1 MAALKFLSLAT
12 AAVFLLDTKGGNASS
27 STTTTNEVVRVDC
40 SEAMNVARSRV
51 GFTDLAV
58 GKDTGEVLPI
68 EPTGSLQVT
77 GSNYVDEVCKALKAE
92 GSGTPTSKSTTLNGT
107 YAHAVQEGANADCK
121 AAVDYWKAAL
131 KNFTG
136 LPPTYTSE
144 TDLYKNS
151 QNVSFI
157 SLFNPKEN
165 PKVDCAYFTCP
176 AKQTDNNP
184 PVEGDGEEEEGEEG
198 EPGGGSKQPGDN
210 VKNSMGRNIESGDV
224 SATDKEVKAL
234 VCITTPN
241 ALTKDT
247 APYTQSQWD
256 QITTGLNGSA
266 AAVPTFL
273 GLLAAA
279 VGSFLL

>member
-1 MAALKFLSLAT
+1 MAAVKFLSLAT
-12 AAVFLLDTKGGNASS
+12 AAIVLLDTEAANASAG
-27 STTTTNEVVRVDC
+27 STTANKAVGVDC
-40 SEAMNVARSRV
+40 SAAMNAARNRV
-51 GFTDLAV
+51 GFTELTL
-58 GKDTGEVLPI
+58 GKATGELLPLDSTVGDAG
-68 EPTGSLQVT
+68 TGT
-77 GSNYVDEVCKALKAE
+77 KYVDEVCKALKAE
-92 GSGTPTSKSTTLNGT
+92 ESGTPAAKSTGLNGT
-107 YAHAVQEGANADCK
+107 YAHVVQEGANADCE

-136 LPPTYTSE
+136 LPPTYTTE

-176 AKQTDNNP
+176 AKQAVTDP
-184 PVEGDGEEEEGEEG
+184 STDEGEEEGEEDGTGPDGAGPSREKGTHIVGRSVGG
-198 EPGGGSKQPGDN
+198 ED
-210 VKNSMGRNIESGDV
+210 
-224 SATDKEVKAL
+224 ATTTEKEVKAL
-234 VCITTPN
+234 VCITTPS
-241 ALTKDT
+241 ALTNDT

-273 GLLAAA
+273 GLVAAA
-279 VGSFLL
+279 VGSFFL